1 MRRLLLGS
9 ALLACALVIV
19 PSLCLQAKAMYVR
32 DWIVITVRSAPYET
46 AKSVAAASTN
56 DVVEVLEDGEVWTRI
71 RTKTGKEGWVLSRYL
86 TPDPPRNLPVR
97 QLEEKI
103 KVLQDENRKLR
114 GLTPSGSY
122 GAGTVAPGAAGIAA
136 FKNCPELQVNYEK
149 LLIENR
155 ARTGKMDLLA
165 AENSRLK
172 TSERLV
178 FTLIGGLFIGIG
190 IVVGLFLQAARSRPR
205 KPGLRF

>member
-1 MRRLLLGS
+1 MSS

-19 PSLCLQAKAMYVR
+19 PSLCLQAKEMYVR

-46 AKSVAAASTN
+46 AQSVAAASTN
-56 DVVEVLEDGEVWTRI
+56 DMVEVLEDGEVWTRI
-71 RTKTGKEGWVLSRYL
+71 RTKAGKEGWVLSRYL
-86 TPDPPRNLPVR
+86 TPDLPQNLPVR

-122 GAGTVAPGAAGIAA
+122 GAGTGAAGIAA

-149 LLIENR
+149 LLIENK